1 MKKRDKLEIMKD
13 ILQIIFDRG
22 DRLKPTHIMYKAN
35 LSHQMLVEYTTELVE
50 KELIEIVDEGRKIHR
65 ITNKG
70 RDFLRDYKMMRGFM
84 DSYGLE

>member
-35 LSHQMLVEYTTELVE
+35 LSHQMLVEYTNELVE
-50 KELIEIVDEGRKIHR
+50 KSLIEIVDDGRKIHR

-70 RDFLRDYKMMRGFM
+70 RDFLRDYKIMRGFM

>member
-35 LSHQMLVEYTTELVE
+35 LSHQMLVEYTNELVE
-50 KELIEIVDEGRKIHR
+50 KELIEIVEEGRKIHR